1 MVKKIS
7 APLERTARLL
17 DLVPYINSHQ
27 GISLKELANVFNV
40 TQAQMTNDLTTL
52 WMCGLPGYTPLELMD
67 LDFES
72 GFVTIHNAET
82 LSKPRSISFDEG
94 VALVLGL
101 DLLRSTISSDR
112 ADLLEKIDNL
122 SRRLSDLIKLPSALS
137 AASVVNQDVST
148 AILEAIK
155 SRSGLEIVYHS
166 LYRDET
172 STRIILP
179 IEIIESDGQ
188 RYLSSYCHTSSD
200 FRQFRI
206 DRIQSAK
213 LQKVPQEIPKTSS
226 QAAGHTSTIK
236 VLTPTRE
243 IAERFKQSE
252 LSMNSEFNVR
262 VTRSNGSNDPS
273 WLLEVRCAYWHPLRL
288 ENPYRRW
295 LNRCWIVT
303 KHAEIAYPFKGI

>member
-1 MVKKIS
+1 MAKKFS

-27 GISLKELANVFNV
+27 GISLKELAQVFKV

-101 DLLRSTISSDR
+101 DLLRSTISLDR
-112 ADLLEKIDNL
+112 SDLLTKIDDL
-122 SRRLSDLIKLPSALS
+122 SRRLSDLLNLPSALS
-137 AASVVNQDVST
+137 ASSDVNQDVSA
-148 AILEAIK
+148 AILEAIRN
-155 SRSGLEIVYHS
+155 RSGLEIVYHS

-172 STRIILP
+172 STRTIFP
-179 IEIIESDGQ
+179 IEIVESDGQ
-188 RYLSSYCHTSSD
+188 RYLSSFCHTTSD

-213 LQKVPQEIPKTSS
+213 MKTVAQEIPKISS
-226 QAAGHTSTIK
+226 QASGYKSTIK
-236 VLTPTRE
+236 VLAPNRE

-252 LSMNSEFNVR
+252 LSVNSEFNFESFSMQWIQ
-262 VTRSNGSNDPS
+262 RSIMASGGSVS
-273 WLLEVRCAYWHPLRL
+273 LRA
-288 ENPYRRW
+288 P
-295 LNRCWIVT
+295 
-303 KHAEIAYPFKGI
+303 AEIRKSISVMAQSMLDRYKVG

>member
-1 MVKKIS
+1 MAKKIS

-27 GISLKELANVFNV
+27 GISLKELAQVFNV
-40 TQAQMTNDLTTL
+40 TQAQMTDDLTTL

-101 DLLRSTISSDR
+101 DLLRSTISAGR
-112 ADLLEKIDNL
+112 ADLLTKIDEL

-137 AASVVNQDVST
+137 AASDVNQDVSA
-148 AILEAIK
+148 AILEAIRT
-155 SRSGLEIVYHS
+155 RSGLEIVYHS

-172 STRIILP
+172 STRTILP
-179 IEIIESDGQ
+179 IEIVESDGQ
-188 RYLSSYCHTSSD
+188 RYLSSFCHSSSD

-213 LQKVPQEIPKTSS
+213 MQTVAQEIPKVSNQT
-226 QAAGHTSTIK
+226 AGNKSTIK

-252 LSMNSEFNVR
+252 LSANSEFNFESFSLQWIE
-262 VTRSNGSNDPS
+262 RSIMASGGSVS
-273 WLLEVRCAYWHPLRL
+273 LLAP
-288 ENPYRRW
+288 
-295 LNRCWIVT
+295 
-303 KHAEIAYPFKGI
+303 AEIRKSISVMAQSMLDRYKAG

>member
-1 MVKKIS
+1 MAKKIS

-27 GISLKELANVFNV
+27 GISLKELAQVFKV
-40 TQAQMTNDLTTL
+40 TQAQMTDDLTTL

-101 DLLRSTISSDR
+101 DLLRSTISADR
-112 ADLLEKIDNL
+112 GDLLMKIDEL
-122 SRRLSDLIKLPSALS
+122 SRRLSDLINLPSALS
-137 AASVVNQDVST
+137 AASDVNKDVSA
-148 AILEAIK
+148 AILEAIR

-172 STRIILP
+172 STRTILP
-179 IEIIESDGQ
+179 IEIVESDGQ
-188 RYLSSYCHTSSD
+188 RYLSSFCHTSSD

-213 LQKVPQEIPKTSS
+213 MQTVAQEIPKICN
-226 QAAGHTSTIK
+226 QAAGLTSTIK
-236 VLTPTRE
+236 VLTPTRD
-243 IAERFKQSE
+243 IAERFKQNE
-252 LSMNSEFNVR
+252 LSVNSEFNFESFSLQWIE
-262 VTRSNGSNDPS
+262 RSIMASGGSVS
-273 WLLEVRCAYWHPLRL
+273 LLAP
-288 ENPYRRW
+288 
-295 LNRCWIVT
+295 
-303 KHAEIAYPFKGI
+303 AEIRKSISVMAQSMLDRYKAR

>member
-82 LSKPRSISFDEG
+82 LSKPRSITFDEG

-101 DLLRSTISSDR
+101 DLLRSTISNDR
-112 ADLLEKIDNL
+112 ADLLEKIDSL
-122 SRRLSDLIKLPSALS
+122 SLRLSELIKLPSALS
-137 AASVVNQDVST
+137 AASVVNQDASS

-213 LQKVPQEIPKTSS
+213 LEKVPREIPKTSS
-226 QAAGHTSTIK
+226 QASGHTSTIK

-243 IAERFKQSE
+243 IAERFKQRE
-252 LSMNSEFNVR
+252 LSMNSEFACESYSLQWVE
-262 VTRSNGSNDPS
+262 RSIMASGSS
-273 WLLEVRCAYWHPLRL
+273 VCLLTP
-288 ENPYRRW
+288 P
-295 LNRCWIVT
+295 
-303 KHAEIAYPFKGI
+303 EIRESISTMAQSMLDRYKAR

>member
-1 MVKKIS
+1 MAKKIS

-27 GISLKELANVFNV
+27 GISLKELAQVFNV
-40 TQAQMTNDLTTL
+40 TQAQMTDDLTTL

-101 DLLRSTISSDR
+101 DLLRSTISEDR
-112 ADLLEKIDNL
+112 VDLLTKIDEL

-137 AASVVNQDVST
+137 AASDVNQDVSA
-148 AILEAIK
+148 AILEAIRT
-155 SRSGLEIVYHS
+155 RSGLEIVYHS

-172 STRIILP
+172 STRTILP
-179 IEIIESDGQ
+179 IEIVESDGQ
-188 RYLSSYCHTSSD
+188 RYLSSFCHSSSD

-206 DRIQSAK
+206 DRIQSAMM
-213 LQKVPQEIPKTSS
+213 QTVAQEIPKVSNQT
-226 QAAGHTSTIK
+226 AGNKSTIK

-252 LSMNSEFNVR
+252 LSANSEFNFESFSLQWIE
-262 VTRSNGSNDPS
+262 RSIMASGGSVS
-273 WLLEVRCAYWHPLRL
+273 LLAP
-288 ENPYRRW
+288 
-295 LNRCWIVT
+295 
-303 KHAEIAYPFKGI
+303 AEIRKSISVMAQSMLDRYKAG

>member
-1 MVKKIS
+1 MAKKIS

-27 GISLKELANVFNV
+27 GISLKELAQVFKV
-40 TQAQMTNDLTTL
+40 TQAQMTDDLTTL

-101 DLLRSTISSDR
+101 DLLRSTISADR
-112 ADLLEKIDNL
+112 GDLLMKIDEL
-122 SRRLSDLIKLPSALS
+122 SRRLSDLINLPSALS
-137 AASVVNQDVST
+137 AASDVNKDVSA
-148 AILEAIK
+148 AILEAIR

-172 STRIILP
+172 STRTILP
-179 IEIIESDGQ
+179 IEIVESDGQ
-188 RYLSSYCHTSSD
+188 RYLSSFCHTSSD

-213 LQKVPQEIPKTSS
+213 MQTVAQGIPKISN
-226 QAAGHTSTIK
+226 QAAGLTSTIK
-236 VLTPTRE
+236 VLTPTRD
-243 IAERFKQSE
+243 IAERFKQNE
-252 LSMNSEFNVR
+252 LSVNSEFNFESFSLQWIE
-262 VTRSNGSNDPS
+262 RSIMASGGSVS
-273 WLLEVRCAYWHPLRL
+273 LLAP
-288 ENPYRRW
+288 
-295 LNRCWIVT
+295 
-303 KHAEIAYPFKGI
+303 AEIRQSISVMAQSMLDRYKAR

>member
-1 MVKKIS
+1 MAKKIS

-27 GISLKELANVFNV
+27 GISLKELAQVFNV
-40 TQAQMTNDLTTL
+40 TQAQMTDDLTTL

-101 DLLRSTISSDR
+101 DLLRSTISEDR
-112 ADLLEKIDNL
+112 VDLLTKIDEL

-137 AASVVNQDVST
+137 AASDVNQDVSA
-148 AILEAIK
+148 AILEAIRT
-155 SRSGLEIVYHS
+155 RSGLEIVYHS

-172 STRIILP
+172 STRTILP
-179 IEIIESDGQ
+179 IEIVESDGQ
-188 RYLSSYCHTSSD
+188 RYLSSFCHSSSD

-213 LQKVPQEIPKTSS
+213 MQTVAQEIPKVSNQT
-226 QAAGHTSTIK
+226 AGNKSTIK

-252 LSMNSEFNVR
+252 LSANSEFNFESFSLQWIE
-262 VTRSNGSNDPS
+262 RSIMASGGSVS
-273 WLLEVRCAYWHPLRL
+273 LLAPV
-288 ENPYRRW
+288 
-295 LNRCWIVT
+295 
-303 KHAEIAYPFKGI
+303 EIRKSISVMAQSMLDRYKAG

>member
-1 MVKKIS
+1 MAKKIS

-27 GISLKELANVFNV
+27 GISLKELAQVFNV
-40 TQAQMTNDLTTL
+40 TQAQMTDDLTTL

-101 DLLRSTISSDR
+101 DLLRSTISADR
-112 ADLLEKIDNL
+112 ADLLTKIDEL
-122 SRRLSDLIKLPSALS
+122 SRRLSDLINLPSALS
-137 AASVVNQDVST
+137 AASDVNQDVSA
-148 AILEAIK
+148 AILEAIRT
-155 SRSGLEIVYHS
+155 RSGLEIVYHS

-172 STRIILP
+172 STRTILP
-179 IEIIESDGQ
+179 IEIVESDGQ
-188 RYLSSYCHTSSD
+188 RYLSSFCHSSSD

-213 LQKVPQEIPKTSS
+213 MQTVAQEIPKISNQT
-226 QAAGHTSTIK
+226 AGNKSTIK

-252 LSMNSEFNVR
+252 LSVNSEFNFESFSLQWIE
-262 VTRSNGSNDPS
+262 RSIMASGGSVS
-273 WLLEVRCAYWHPLRL
+273 LLAP
-288 ENPYRRW
+288 
-295 LNRCWIVT
+295 
-303 KHAEIAYPFKGI
+303 AEIRKSISVMAQSMLDRYKAR